1 MHFEGP
7 TASWLQSVNHR
18 ILSATWTELCSW
30 IHDRFGRDQHE
41 SLIRQL
47 FHIKQLTSVQDYI
60 DKFVEL
66 VDQLIAYEPASDQR
80 YCNACFVDGLKD
92 DIKSVILIQCPVDLV
107 TACTLALL
115 QEEADIARRREYRRP
130 NSHFKSCTQG
140 VPVPLPLPPPPKTDK
155 PAVAG
160 QHSIIGHLMVPGF
173 QLLMIRLLHYVPI
186 TELVD
191 YASSVLKSGLVATNV
206 LHQYHCRLCRS
217 SGKCCGWV

>member
-1 MHFEGP
+1 
-7 TASWLQSVNHR
+7 
-18 ILSATWTELCSW
+18 
-30 IHDRFGRDQHE
+30 
-41 SLIRQL
+41 L

-80 YCNACFVDGLKD
+80 YCTACFVDGLKD
-92 DIKSVILIQCPVDLV
+92 DIKSVILIQRPVDLV

-160 QHSIIGHLMVPGF
+160 QHSDHRASNGTRVPAPDDKIAALRAYRRARGLCQFCAEKWSRGHKC
-173 QLLMIRLLHYVPI
+173 
-186 TELVD
+186 
-191 YASSVLKSGLVATNV
+191 ASSVPL
-206 LHQYHCRLCRS
+206 
-217 SGKCCGWV
+217 